1 MKAALQDPGLRFD
14 PILSMKATNMSSNLV
29 RIIVQLVLAGP
40 VMLLLLMSVIFSG
53 AWLFSLGSGDGSGTA
68 MAVIIVP
75 VGLAI
80 AALLASIV
88 LPMATIFKRR
98 WLLWSLRLFMGLGI
112 LLAGLFWLMGLGS
125 ELGSRDALEFG
136 WMGGGSIAVAVW
148 NLYRM
153 HIHAKQV
160 GHEVVSNG

>member
-1 MKAALQDPGLRFD
+1 
-14 PILSMKATNMSSNLV
+14 MSSNLV

-40 VMLLLLMSVIFSG
+40 VMLLLLMSVVFSG
-53 AWLFSLGSGDGSGTA
+53 AWLVSLVSGEGSGTA
-68 MAVIIVP
+68 MAALIIVP

-88 LPMATIFKRR
+88 LPMATLFKRR
-98 WLLWSLRLFMGLGI
+98 WLLWSLRFFMGLGI

-125 ELGSRDALEFG
+125 ELGLRDALQFG
-136 WMGGGSIAVAVW
+136 WLGGGSIAVAVW